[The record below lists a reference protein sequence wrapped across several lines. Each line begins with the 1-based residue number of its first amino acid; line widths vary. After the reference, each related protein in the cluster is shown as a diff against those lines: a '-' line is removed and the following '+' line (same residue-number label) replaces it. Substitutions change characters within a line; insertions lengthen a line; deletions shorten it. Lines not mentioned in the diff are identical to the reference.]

1 MVWEELSPED
11 TKSFIDQVRDEAL
24 ENIFD
29 YKFCKVFQRP
39 YPFYKNGILLTLEN
53 HSVAPPFTLEYFQ
66 SGDTVVFMD
75 GGMEPFHL
83 LNQNG
88 CLRIN
93 EENVVDY
100 LEFYCKFVNQRPK
113 NILLLRNPDDLPY
126 QDTVYIDFHFDKNN
140 YGEKDIK
147 VQRNIHDNGYDIA
160 APFVFAGKIDPGIA
174 QVSDNG
180 NVEIRR
186 EFER

>member
-1 MVWEELSPED
+1 MSWDTLSHED
-11 TKSFIDQVRDEAL
+11 TESFVSSVKDDTL
-24 ENIFD
+24 PGIFD
-29 YKFCKVFQRP
+29 AEYCQVHTHP
-39 YPFYKNGILLTLEN
+39 YNFYKHGLLIALEN
-53 HSVAPPFTLEYFQ
+53 HSVAPPFTLEYFK
-66 SGDTVVFMD
+66 SGDTVVFLD

-88 CLRIN
+88 CLQIDEN
-93 EENVVDY
+93 NVVDY
-100 LEFYCKFVNQRPK
+100 LEFYCKFVNQRPQ
-113 NILLLRNPDDLPY
+113 NILLLRNADDLPY

-174 QVSDNG
+174 KVSDNG
-180 NVEIRR
+180 NVEIKR